1 MVSMGSYRHRA
12 ALQWSGPPRAALRTL
27 RELSNQD
34 KHRALNPL
42 LLRTTLVHLYDET
55 LAAQAT
61 TDFEFPDSRKRAL
74 GDRYLKVGTEVMR
87 VGLPSEVD
95 AEMEMAGHI
104 TPQVQLPEMDIPMV
118 WGASMM
124 IRAVDRVVEGIAKL
138 L

>member
-1 MVSMGSYRHRA
+1 M
-12 ALQWSGPPRAALRTL
+12 
-27 RELSNQD
+27 
-34 KHRALNPL
+34 
-42 LLRTTLVHLYDET
+42 
-55 LAAQAT
+55 AAQAT
-61 TDFEFPDSRKRAL
+61 TDFEFPDSRKPAL
-74 GDRYLKVGTEVMR
+74 GDRYLKVGSEVTR

-104 TPQVQLPEMDIPMV
+104 TPQVQFPEMDISML